1 MPQKLCF
8 NEFRGIHSIF
18 QTKDENPVV
27 GVRDPGELHCI
38 SCCWEFDLGDAGQ
51 FPRGERLMPP
61 RLSLLVIPPTPEVNP
76 EVGVSAV
83 EAESEPSLP
92 LPPPTQAGR
101 YENAV
106 GRCWRHEFCPVSGRK
121 KKLLRKRS

>member
-1 MPQKLCF
+1 
-8 NEFRGIHSIF
+8 
-18 QTKDENPVV
+18 
-27 GVRDPGELHCI
+27 
-38 SCCWEFDLGDAGQ
+38 
-51 FPRGERLMPP
+51 MPP

-106 GRCWRHEFCPVSGRK
+106 GRCWRHEFCPVSAGGKETVK
-121 KKLLRKRS
+121 KKIVI